1 MKYYL
6 IAGEASGDMHAAN
19 LMKGIQEIDSEAAF
33 RFFGGDKMQGVHP
46 GLVKHYKEMAFMGL
60 FDVLANIRTLVSY
73 IKYCRQDVKNYN
85 PDVLILVDYAGFNL
99 KIARFAKSEGIK
111 VFYYITP
118 KVWAWQESRVKK
130 LKAYTDKLFV
140 IFPFEVDYF
149 RSHQLDVVFEGNP
162 TIDALQPYI
171 DLEPDHHNFRHH
183 LGLDERPIVALLA
196 GSRKHEVKRLLP
208 EMLEASKKFP
218 DYQFVVAGAESLQEE
233 IYAPMLKDT
242 QVKLVKNK
250 TYELLRHAVAAIVT
264 SGTATLETALLNVPQ
279 VVVFKTGD
287 ITYAIGKLVV
297 DVKFF
302 SLVNISLDKE
312 VVKELL
318 QHNLTRDIITELK
331 EILENSAYRHRMLQN
346 YAQLQQ
352 QYGKSG
358 ASERV
363 ARTMIALLKSG
374 AEKGKSDD

>member
-19 LMKGIQEIDSEAAF
+19 LMKGIIKTDSEAEF
-33 RFFGGDKMQGVHP
+33 RYFGGDKMKGVSP

-60 FDVLANIRTLVSY
+60 FDVLANIRTLARY
-73 IKYCRQDVKNYN
+73 IKYCRQDVKKYQ

-149 RSHQLDVVFEGNP
+149 STHQLDVVFEGNP
-162 TIDALQPYI
+162 TIDALQPYMN
-171 DLEPDHHNFRHH
+171 LEPDYQNFRYQW
-183 LGLDERPIVALLA
+183 GLDERPIVALLA

-208 EMLEASKKFP
+208 EMIEASKAFP
-218 DYQFVVAGAESLQEE
+218 DYQFVVAGAEALSED
-233 IYAPMLKDT
+233 IYVELLKDT

-250 TYELLRHAVAAIVT
+250 TYELLRHSLAAVVT

-279 VVVFKTGD
+279 VVIFKTGG
-287 ITYAIGKLVV
+287 ITYAIGKLLV

-318 QHNLTRDIITELK
+318 QHNLSRDIVTELRQ
-331 EILENSAYRHRMLQN
+331 ILENPSYREKMLQN
-346 YAQLQQ
+346 YASLQQ
-352 QYGKSG
+352 KYGKPG

-363 ARTMIALLKSG
+363 ARAMVALLKSN
-374 AEKGKSDD
+374 AEKVKSNV